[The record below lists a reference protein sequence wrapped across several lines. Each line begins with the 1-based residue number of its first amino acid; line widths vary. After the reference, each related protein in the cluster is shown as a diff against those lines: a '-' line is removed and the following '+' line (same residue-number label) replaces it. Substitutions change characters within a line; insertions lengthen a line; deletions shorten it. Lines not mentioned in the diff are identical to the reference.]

1 MNGESGVV
9 EPTFVK
15 SPLYEKE
22 GVEWFASNVELG
34 TEGVK
39 NIHPV
44 GSMSAEEEELLKACL
59 PEYVNSP
66 LIWKCAN
73 DKLEEEHPEGCR
85 VRHQGISF
93 DVSRLK
99 LLWMHMSSNAVCGFS
114 ST

>member
-1 MNGESGVV
+1 LNGESGVV

-59 PEYVNSP
+59 PEYV
-66 LIWKCAN
+66 
-73 DKLEEEHPEGCR
+73 
-85 VRHQGISF
+85 ISACNLGL
-93 DVSRLK
+93 R
-99 LLWMHMSSNAVCGFS
+99 
-114 ST
+114 

>member
-1 MNGESGVV
+1 LIRALNGESGVV

-59 PEYVNSP
+59 PEYV
-66 LIWKCAN
+66 K
-73 DKLEEEHPEGCR
+73 
-85 VRHQGISF
+85 
-93 DVSRLK
+93 
-99 LLWMHMSSNAVCGFS
+99 SSS
-114 ST
+114 DMELR

>member
-1 MNGESGVV
+1 MIRALNGESGVV

-59 PEYVNSP
+59 PEYAP

-73 DKLEEEHPEGCR
+73 D
-85 VRHQGISF
+85 
-93 DVSRLK
+93 
-99 LLWMHMSSNAVCGFS
+99 
-114 ST
+114 